1 MARRMVKKSPLYDL
15 IVIGLLATMGV
26 SCVGCGESER
36 PEGADYTNFSSGP
49 ANASAFAQTLALVWP
64 RTLMISPVL
73 PGNRRMCRHC
83 NPCPVMGSCRNKSP
97 IQAPACLSLRGLTHY
112 SQQAKNLE
120 DMGKNNGAILF
131 YQQTVMGCRGTSESD
146 EAVAR
151 LKKLGGRVPNE
162 SESAPLKVPDPWS
175 PPNPRPR
182 YASTEEYGRAI
193 DKMLIRGMQSVIQGG
208 NTQSYSGVRQTEG
221 GHFCGATCQD
231 GHPCGRWVAN
241 SVFCYQH
248 GG

>member
-36 PEGADYTNFSSGP
+36 PEGADHTNFSSGP
-49 ANASAFAQTLALVWP
+49 ANASAFAPDVGARLASNIDDQSSPAGKPQDVSSLQSMSGHGKLQKQKSDTSSGVLVSQRAHTLFTA
-64 RTLMISPVL
+64 
-73 PGNRRMCRHC
+73 G
-83 NPCPVMGSCRNKSP
+83 
-97 IQAPACLSLRGLTHY
+97 
-112 SQQAKNLE
+112 KNLE

-131 YQQTVMGCRGTSESD
+131 YQQTVMECRGTSESD